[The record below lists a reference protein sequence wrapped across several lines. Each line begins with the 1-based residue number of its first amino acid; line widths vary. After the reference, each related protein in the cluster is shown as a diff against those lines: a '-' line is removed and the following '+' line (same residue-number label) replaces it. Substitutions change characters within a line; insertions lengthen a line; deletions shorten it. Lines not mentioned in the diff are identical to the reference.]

1 MESSAIGGA
10 SHLMSF
16 KGTDNLPAVGLIKD
30 LYGEDLGDSIPAA
43 EHSTATSWEREED
56 FFEHMI
62 EEFQSPVAVVSD
74 TYDIY
79 EASRLWSTKLKNK
92 VLSRSENS
100 PLVIRPDSGDPV
112 EVLTKVFSILLENF
126 GYAKKQQR
134 IQVPST
140 TSSCDTGRWSRS

>member
-1 MESSAIGGA
+1 
-10 SHLMSF
+10 
-16 KGTDNLPAVGLIKD
+16 
-30 LYGEDLGDSIPAA
+30 
-43 EHSTATSWEREED
+43 
-56 FFEHMI
+56 MI

-126 GYAKKQQR
+126 GYEKNSKGYKCLPPQVR
-134 IQVPST
+134 VIQEME
-140 TSSCDTGRWSRS
+140 